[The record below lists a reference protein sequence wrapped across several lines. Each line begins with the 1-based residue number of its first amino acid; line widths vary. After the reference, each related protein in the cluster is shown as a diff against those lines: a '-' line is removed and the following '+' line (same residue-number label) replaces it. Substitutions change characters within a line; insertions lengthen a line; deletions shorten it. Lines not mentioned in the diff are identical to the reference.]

1 MRGGG
6 LWVMMPTRWGFLFL
20 LCFGAGCHAA
30 PDPSQRDTLIR
41 QETSRQ
47 IGGRVTLTAA
57 EQRLD
62 ARLRGMKEWEMTRP
76 VFPPAVHFF
85 KAKPLIEA
93 SPIFSLLQ
101 KMPKGELSWPQLGHC
116 D

>member
-1 MRGGG
+1 M
-6 LWVMMPTRWGFLFL
+6 RWGFLFL
-20 LCFGAGCHAA
+20 LLLLCCGAGGHAT
-30 PDPSQRDTLIR
+30 PDPQQRAELIR

-47 IGGRVTLTAA
+47 IGGRVVLTAA

-62 ARLRGMKEWEMTRP
+62 ARLQGMKEWEMSRP
-76 VFPPAVHFF
+76 AFPPALHFF

-101 KMPKGELSWPQLGHC
+101 QLPKGELSWPQLGDC